1 MVQLFFS
8 YHNSIYYKTIT
19 MDSKK
24 KLFENMEKLIPGFK
38 QPEMSEQGGYQQ
50 NTQQGIQ
57 QYTGDIKSLQNT
69 TTTAQQTAYSRINTP
84 DEFVQAFRVWFS
96 SLGFN
101 PSTNPLAI
109 GRVVS
114 EVTKIMK
121 EMGYK

>member
-1 MVQLFFS
+1 
-8 YHNSIYYKTIT
+8 

-38 QPEMSEQGGYQQ
+38 QPEISEQSGYQQ
-50 NTQQGIQ
+50 NTQQGVQ
-57 QYTGDIKSLQNT
+57 QYAGDIKSIQNT

-84 DEFVQAFRVWFS
+84 DEFIQAFKVWFS

-101 PSTNPLAI
+101 PQSNPLAI
-109 GRVVS
+109 GRAVA
-114 EVTKIMK
+114 EITKIMK